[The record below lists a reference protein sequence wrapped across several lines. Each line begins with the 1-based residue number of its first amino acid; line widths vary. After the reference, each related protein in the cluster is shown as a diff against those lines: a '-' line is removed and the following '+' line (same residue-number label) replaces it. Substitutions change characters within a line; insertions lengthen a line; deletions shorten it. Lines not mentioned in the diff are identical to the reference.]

1 MGTLKSEDWEKAVDT
16 VKDLLESHTEDTGP
30 TIETPLGDLSLG
42 DLPVGDL
49 FTATDLQ
56 VLVQNADLFLA
67 FGRELLEVIYFKLR
81 QGKLEE
87 ALELA
92 ADHMDAALV
101 IKSLTS
107 NAEEMLELIEESK
120 RRKKFLKSLGKTTL
134 YALIQVLTIVLA

>member
-16 VKDLLESHTEDTGP
+16 IKDLLESHTEDTGP
-30 TIETPLGDLSLG
+30 TIETPLGDVSLN

-92 ADHMDAALV
+92 ADHMDADLV

-107 NAEEMLELIEESK
+107 NAEEMVELIDEAK